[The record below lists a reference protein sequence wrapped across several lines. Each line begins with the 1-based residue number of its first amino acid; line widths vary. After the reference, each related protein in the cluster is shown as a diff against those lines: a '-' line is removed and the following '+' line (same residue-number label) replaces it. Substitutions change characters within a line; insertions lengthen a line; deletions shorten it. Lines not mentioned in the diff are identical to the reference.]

1 MASSNRNP
9 APSPAAGVGEESTPP
24 GKTETL
30 PTKAIYASAK
40 LVQPMK
46 PISQIKQHACSFAL
60 YGHDL
65 SRQLEID
72 IFLSRR
78 NNDFLQCAVYDS
90 DKPSARLIGVEYIIS
105 APLLERLPT
114 RGAETLA
121 FARLRVEGRTMGPPA
136 RARADRNEGG
146 GEPGPHV
153 RQVLV
158 HVAGRPRGPPADGRT
173 GADDVATGGQ
183 RGEGE
188 DGTREEA
195 GREIGDL
202 ERGVEGIEGGDIGA
216 RVDSSQRGLLEAA
229 RKGIRRRCCGDGDE
243 ANRSLSFVKM
253 ERKFM
258 YVRCL
263 IVVLCGGCC

>member
-105 APLLERLPT
+105 APLLERLPPEEQRLWHSHAYELKAGQWVHPRVPELIET
-114 RGAETLA
+114 KEVENLARTYGKFWCTWQVDRGD
-121 FARLRVEGRTMGPPA
+121 RLPMGAPALMMSPQGASAGKVRMELVKKRDERLGISSEELKESRVEISEPEWIHPN
-136 RARADRNEGG
+136 ADYWKQHGKG
-146 GEPGPHV
+146 FAV
-153 RQVLV
+153 
-158 HVAGRPRGPPADGRT
+158 
-173 GADDVATGGQ
+173 DVVPTEMKRIAP
-183 RGEGE
+183 
-188 DGTREEA
+188 
-195 GREIGDL
+195 
-202 ERGVEGIEGGDIGA
+202 
-216 RVDSSQRGLLEAA
+216 
-229 RKGIRRRCCGDGDE
+229 
-243 ANRSLSFVKM
+243 FP
-253 ERKFM
+253 
-258 YVRCL
+258 
-263 IVVLCGGCC
+263 

>member
-153 RQVLV
+153 DRGDRLPMGAPALMMSPQGASAGKVRMELV
-158 HVAGRPRGPPADGRT
+158 KKRDERLGISSEELKESRVEISEPEWIHPNADYWKQHGK
-173 GADDVATGGQ
+173 GFAVDVVATEMK
-183 RGEGE
+183 RI
-188 DGTREEA
+188 A
-195 GREIGDL
+195 PFPL
-202 ERGVEGIEGGDIGA
+202 
-216 RVDSSQRGLLEAA
+216 
-229 RKGIRRRCCGDGDE
+229 
-243 ANRSLSFVKM
+243 
-253 ERKFM
+253 
-258 YVRCL
+258 
-263 IVVLCGGCC
+263 

>member
-1 MASSNRNP
+1 MASSNRNT

-90 DKPSARLIGVEYIIS
+90 DNP
-105 APLLERLPT
+105 
-114 RGAETLA
+114 
-121 FARLRVEGRTMGPPA
+121 PPA
-136 RARADRNEGG
+136 SLVSSTSSPPRSSSVSHPEQRLWHSHAYELKADNGSTRAC
-146 GEPGPHV
+146 P
-153 RQVLV
+153 
-158 HVAGRPRGPPADGRT
+158 
-173 GADDVATGGQ
+173 
-183 RGEGE
+183 
-188 DGTREEA
+188 
-195 GREIGDL
+195 
-202 ERGVEGIEGGDIGA
+202 
-216 RVDSSQRGLLEAA
+216 S
-229 RKGIRRRCCGDGDE
+229 
-243 ANRSLSFVKM
+243 
-253 ERKFM
+253 
-258 YVRCL
+258 
-263 IVVLCGGCC
+263 